1 MKRGAVIKAAA
12 LLLIAAL
19 CAAALCGCGSLR
31 DDRPTQAPAATSDLV
46 PEISPM
52 LTPDMND
59 GIVKDEDGMIE
70 DNEPIGTAVPSA
82 SPKPSAS
89 PAVTAKP

>member
-1 MKRGAVIKAAA
+1 MKRAIILVCVLAI
-12 LLLIAAL
+12 I
-19 CAAALCGCGSLR
+19 CAALCGCGSLR
-31 DDRPTQAPAATSDLV
+31 DDRPTQAPAATAELI
-46 PEISPM
+46 PEVSPM

-70 DNEPIGTAVPSA
+70 DNEPIGTAVPST

>member
-1 MKRGAVIKAAA
+1 MKRAIILVCVLATI
-12 LLLIAAL
+12 
-19 CAAALCGCGSLR
+19 CAALCGCGSLR